1 MKIPFKKIFASIIT
15 GLIIISAIFT
25 ITFTLYFG
33 KLCKDCGVGKFRS
46 FSVDAYNNFAS
57 QNEIMPTTDEI
68 GNYTKLTTEEY
79 IHLMPFMDKEVYILN
94 VQYETSEYQKQ
105 KEILYT
111 KYIYQTDFINQEYA
125 ELPEIFPSFLL
136 GGYVF
141 KTLSLENY
149 NLTYP
154 KQLYFIGTSDA
165 TREIIYISF
174 SDIDLDYVYE
184 QFNDFLKHEC
194 DWKHFN
200 KIKKSS

>member
-25 ITFTLYFG
+25 ITFALYFW
-33 KLCKDCGVGKFRS
+33 KLCKDCGLGKFRS
-46 FSVDAYNNFAS
+46 FSVETYNNFAK
-57 QNEIMPTTDEI
+57 QDEIMPTINEI
-68 GNYTKLTTEEY
+68 ENYTKTTVEEY
-79 IHLMPFMDKEVYILN
+79 IHRSLFMDKEVYILN
-94 VQYETSEYQKQ
+94 AQYDTSEYTQQ
-105 KEILYT
+105 KELLYT
-111 KYIYQTDFINQEYA
+111 KYTYQTDLITQEYA
-125 ELPEIFPSFLL
+125 ELPEIFPGFLL
-136 GGYVF
+136 DGYVF